1 VFGCSINYSENHLVR
16 RERKEGEDLKK
27 GFFNLFMCPVE
38 SLNKNVVLDHN
49 PTLPGAEFWSKT
61 TSNHA

>member
-1 VFGCSINYSENHLVR
+1 VK
-16 RERKEGEDLKK
+16 ERKVKILKK

-38 SLNKNVVLDHN
+38 RLNKNLVLDHN